1 VVVVKVAREDATMNI
16 TVALNS
22 RNWCI
27 CKR

>member
-1 VVVVKVAREDATMNI
+1 VAQVVRGDATMNI